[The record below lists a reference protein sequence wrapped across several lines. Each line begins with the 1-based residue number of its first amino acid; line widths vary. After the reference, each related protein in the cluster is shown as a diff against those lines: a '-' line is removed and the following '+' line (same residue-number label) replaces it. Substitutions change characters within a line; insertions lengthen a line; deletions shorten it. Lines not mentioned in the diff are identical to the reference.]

1 MMLHSD
7 DFQSQVLRDLD
18 RELQDGG
25 VHCFGGVYC
34 HHSQP
39 YKMGGIGHQ
48 ERSWVQH
55 CTVQGRV
62 VYNTVLYS
70 SPTTNKKEVNCHPFI
85 II

>member
-39 YKMGGIGHQ
+39 YKMGGIGHK
-48 ERSWVQH
+48 
-55 CTVQGRV
+55 
-62 VYNTVLYS
+62 TVLYR
-70 SPTTNKKEVNCHPFI
+70 EG
-85 II
+85 

>member
-39 YKMGGIGHQ
+39 YKMRGIGHQ
-48 ERSWVQH
+48 
-55 CTVQGRV
+55 QGGV
-62 VYNTVLYS
+62 GYNTVLYR
-70 SPTTNKKEVNCHPFI
+70 EG
-85 II
+85 